1 MNSHIK
7 NYLDSYVIF
16 DNPQYAVMIKGDW
29 GSGKTHFIKEY
40 IKEFNEE
47 NTEAPQVFIYVSIF
61 GLKKTSSI
69 DELIFQQLHPVLAS
83 KSAKLVGGFLKSAV
97 KLGLKY
103 DLDLNKNEKNE
114 GDVSINLEKLDP
126 INFMKDKDLPN
137 KVFVFDDFE
146 RSMIDMSELLGYINS
161 MVEQSALKVII
172 IANEKEIDRDCIYNK
187 FKEKV
192 INKSFVLKSDIDG
205 FFMDYVSSGIS
216 VGKYSD
222 LIRRLFDAV
231 EMRNYRVLMQCI
243 ENYKYF
249 IKEIDKSYLD
259 NEDFAS
265 ILIEHFIMRSL
276 IYKHNLGE
284 EKIKSLK
291 EQARGQ
297 YTLFQEKVWKSIVE
311 DFDFNKEDIN
321 SSISKLHF
329 FQEEKKEES
338 WRILW
343 NYSIVSYDVFYEN
356 LSDVIDKYKNLYY
369 KNPVILLHVV
379 ELLILFIEKG
389 IEKYISAEE
398 VEDIAGNYILKYSRN
413 NEEWLSSEGISDF
426 FNFTGLGFINQ
437 ENTTVIEIRR
447 KINLSLKNNNKRK
460 EEEKKHSDAKKLMK
474 GLESGRREDVLS
486 IFSNYE
492 TMPILNFLD
501 TDVFFDLL
509 IADNPRIIFEVSS
522 SFSHRYSENRYLN
535 SRPYFYYLTTEVDF
549 LVKLKKRI
557 VDYKENSEAS
567 AFISLKLDL
576 LKSVLNNSIE
586 RLESCQ

>member
-40 IKEFNEE
+40 IKEFNEK
-47 NTEAPQVFIYVSIF
+47 NTETPQVFIYLSIF

-126 INFMKDKDLPN
+126 INFIKDKDLPN

-172 IANEKEIDRDCIYNK
+172 IANEKEIDGDCIYNK

-205 FFMDYVSSGIS
+205 FFMDYVSSDIS

-222 LIRRLFDAV
+222 LIRNLFDAV
-231 EMRNYRVLMQCI
+231 GMRNYRVLMQCI

-249 IKEIDKSYLD
+249 IKEIEKSYLD
-259 NEDFAS
+259 NEDFSS

-297 YTLFQEKVWKSIVE
+297 YTLFQEEVWKSIVE
-311 DFDFNKEDIN
+311 DFDFNKEQIN

-343 NYSIVSYDVFYEN
+343 NYSLISHDVFHEN

-369 KNPVILLHVV
+369 QSPVILLHVV

-389 IEKYISAEE
+389 IEKNISTEE
-398 VEDIAGNYILKYSRN
+398 VEDIAEKYILRYSKN
-413 NEEWLSSEGISDF
+413 NEEWLRSEGISDF
-426 FNFTGLGFINQ
+426 FNFTGLGFVNQ
-437 ENTTVIEIRR
+437 ENITVIEIRR
-447 KINLSLKNNNKRK
+447 KINLSLENNKKRK
-460 EEEKKHSDAKKLMK
+460 EEGKKYSDANKLMES
-474 GLESGRREDVLS
+474 LESGRREDVLS
-486 IFSNYE
+486 VFSIYE
-492 TMPILNFLD
+492 TMPILNLLD
-501 TDVFFDLL
+501 IDIFFNLL
-509 IADNPRIIFEVSS
+509 ITDSPRIIFEISS
-522 SFSHRYSENRYLN
+522 SLSHRYSENRYLN

-549 LVKLKKRI
+549 LVKLKERI
-557 VDYKENSEAS
+557 VDYKENSEANP
-567 AFISLKLDL
+567 FISLKLDM

>member
-40 IKEFNEE
+40 IKEFNEK
-47 NTEAPQVFIYVSIF
+47 NTEKPQVFIYVSIF

-126 INFMKDKDLPN
+126 INFIKDKDLPN

-172 IANEKEIDRDCIYNK
+172 IANEKEIDGDCIYNK

-205 FFMDYVSSGIS
+205 FFMDYVSSDIS

-222 LIRRLFDAV
+222 LIRSLFDAV
-231 EMRNYRVLMQCI
+231 GMRNYRVLMQCI

-249 IKEIDKSYLD
+249 IKEIEKNHLD
-259 NEDFAS
+259 NEDFSS

-276 IYKHNLGE
+276 VYKHNLGE

-297 YTLFQEKVWKSIVE
+297 YTLFQEEVWKNIVE
-311 DFDFNKEDIN
+311 DFDFSKEQMN

-338 WRILW
+338 WRIIW
-343 NYSIVSYDVFYEN
+343 NYSLISHDVFHEN

-369 KNPVILLHVV
+369 QSPVILLHVV
-379 ELLILFIEKG
+379 ELLIMFIEKG
-389 IEKYISAEE
+389 IEKNISAEE
-398 VEDIAGNYILKYSRN
+398 VEDIAEKYILRYSKN
-413 NEEWLSSEGISDF
+413 NEEWLRSEGISDF
-426 FNFTGLGFINQ
+426 FNFTGLGFVNQ
-437 ENTTVIEIRR
+437 ENITVIEIRR
-447 KINLSLKNNNKRK
+447 KINLSLENNKKRK
-460 EEEKKHSDAKKLMK
+460 EEGRKYSDANKLMES
-474 GLESGRREDVLS
+474 LESGKREDVLS
-486 IFSNYE
+486 VFSIYE
-492 TMPILNFLD
+492 TMPILNLLD
-501 TDVFFDLL
+501 TDIFFNLL
-509 IADNPRIIFEVSS
+509 ITDSPRII
-522 SFSHRYSENRYLN
+522 
-535 SRPYFYYLTTEVDF
+535 
-549 LVKLKKRI
+549 
-557 VDYKENSEAS
+557 
-567 AFISLKLDL
+567 
-576 LKSVLNNSIE
+576 
-586 RLESCQ
+586 

>member
-47 NTEAPQVFIYVSIF
+47 NKEAPQVFIYVSIF

-172 IANEKEIDRDCIYNK
+172 IANEKEIDRNCIYNK

-205 FFMDYVSSGIS
+205 FFMDYVFSDIS

-231 EMRNYRVLMQCI
+231 GTRNYRILMQCI

-259 NEDFAS
+259 NEDFSS

-343 NYSIVSYDVFYEN
+343 NYSIVSHDVFHEN

-369 KNPVILLHVV
+369 QNPVILLHVV

-389 IEKYISAEE
+389 IEKNTSAEE
-398 VEDIAGNYILKYSRN
+398 VEDIAENYILRYSRN
-413 NEEWLSSEGISDF
+413 NEEWLRSEGISDF

-437 ENTTVIEIRR
+437 ENITVIEIRR

-460 EEEKKHSDAKKLMK
+460 EEGKKHSDAKKLME

-486 IFSNYE
+486 VFLNYE

-522 SFSHRYSENRYLN
+522 SLSHRYSENRYLN

-549 LVKLKKRI
+549 LVKLKERI
-557 VDYKENSEAS
+557 VDYKENSESS

>member
-1 MNSHIK
+1 MNSNIK

-29 GSGKTHFIKEY
+29 GSGKTHFIKKY
-40 IKEFNEE
+40 MKEFYEK
-47 NTEAPQVFIYVSIF
+47 NTEKPQTFIYVSIF
-61 GLKKTSSI
+61 GLRKTSSI

-126 INFMKDKDLPN
+126 INFMKDRELPN
-137 KVFVFDDFE
+137 KIFVFDDFE
-146 RSMIDMSELLGYINS
+146 RSMIGMSELLGYINS

-172 IANEKEIDRDCIYNK
+172 IANEKEIDGDCIYNK

-192 INKSFVLKSDIDG
+192 INKSFVLKSDING
-205 FFMDYVSSGIS
+205 FFIDYVSSDIA

-222 LIRRLFDAV
+222 LIRSLFDV
-231 EMRNYRVLMQCI
+231 VGMRNYRILMQCI

-249 IKEIDKSYLD
+249 IKEIDKNYLD
-259 NEDFAS
+259 NEDFSS
-265 ILIEHFIMRSL
+265 ILIEQFIMRSL

-291 EQARGQ
+291 EQVRGQ
-297 YTLFQEKVWKSIVE
+297 YVLFQEKVWKSIVE
-311 DFDFNKEDIN
+311 DFDFDKEEIN
-321 SSISKLHF
+321 SNISKLHF
-329 FQEEKKEES
+329 FQEEKKEDS

-343 NYSIVSYDVFYEN
+343 NYSLIDSNMFHKN
-356 LSDVIDKYKNLYY
+356 LSDMIHKYKNLYY
-369 KNPVILLHVV
+369 KSPVILLHVV

-389 IEKYISAEE
+389 IEKSINVEE
-398 VEDIAGNYILKYSRN
+398 IKDIAEKYILRYSKT
-413 NEEWLSSEGISDF
+413 NEEWLKSEGISDF

-437 ENTTVIEIRR
+437 ENLTVMEIRR
-447 KINLSLKNNNKRK
+447 KINLSLENNKKRK
-460 EEEKKHSDAKKLMK
+460 EEEKKYSDAKKL
-474 GLESGRREDVLS
+474 LESLELGRKKEVLS
-486 IFSNYE
+486 IFSIYE
-492 TMPILNFLD
+492 TIPILNFLD

-509 IADNPRIIFEVSS
+509 IADSPRIIFEISS
-522 SFSHRYSENRYLN
+522 SLSHRYSENRYLN

-549 LVKLKKRI
+549 LVKLKERI
-557 VDYKENSEAS
+557 VDYKENGEANP
-567 AFISLKLDL
+567 FILLKLDML
-576 LKSVLNNSIE
+576 ESVLNNSIE
-586 RLESCQ
+586 RLKSCQ

>member
-40 IKEFNEE
+40 IKEFNEK
-47 NTEAPQVFIYVSIF
+47 NTETPQVFIYVSIF

-126 INFMKDKDLPN
+126 INFIKDKDLPN

-172 IANEKEIDRDCIYNK
+172 IANEKEIDGDCIYNK

-205 FFMDYVSSGIS
+205 FFMDYVSSDIS

-231 EMRNYRVLMQCI
+231 GMRNYRVLMQCI

-249 IKEIDKSYLD
+249 IKEIEKSHLD
-259 NEDFAS
+259 NEDFSS

-284 EKIKSLK
+284 EKIKLLK

-297 YTLFQEKVWKSIVE
+297 YALFQEKVWKSIVE
-311 DFDFNKEDIN
+311 DFDFNKEHIN

-343 NYSIVSYDVFYEN
+343 NYSLISHDVFHEN

-369 KNPVILLHVV
+369 QSPVILLHVV
-379 ELLILFIEKG
+379 ELLIMFIEKG
-389 IEKYISAEE
+389 IEKNISAEE
-398 VEDIAGNYILKYSRN
+398 VEDIAEKYILRYSKN
-413 NEEWLSSEGISDF
+413 NEEWLRSEGISDF
-426 FNFTGLGFINQ
+426 FNFTGLGFVNQ
-437 ENTTVIEIRR
+437 ENITVIEIRR
-447 KINLSLKNNNKRK
+447 KINLSLENNKKRK
-460 EEEKKHSDAKKLMK
+460 EEGKKYSDANKLMES
-474 GLESGRREDVLS
+474 LESGRREDVLS
-486 IFSNYE
+486 VFSIYE
-492 TMPILNFLD
+492 TMPILNLLD
-501 TDVFFDLL
+501 TDVFFNLL
-509 IADNPRIIFEVSS
+509 ITDSPRIIFEISS
-522 SFSHRYSENRYLN
+522 SLSHRYSENRYLN

-549 LVKLKKRI
+549 LVKLKERI
-557 VDYKENSEAS
+557 VDYKENSEANP
-567 AFISLKLDL
+567 FISLKLDM